1 MTARVFLDTNV
12 LLDHLLGREP
22 HAEDAGQVWAM
33 VERGEIVGCV
43 AAISFNFVYYVVRHE
58 AGERSARR
66 ALSGM
71 RDLFEIVA
79 VDAQSIHQAIDS
91 DFSDVEDA
99 IQHAAAVRAG
109 AAPIITRD
117 TTGFR
122 RSSLPVMS
130 PKAFLKSLPR
140 G

>member
-22 HAEDAGQVWAM
+22 HAEDAGEVWAM

-43 AAISFNFVYYVVRHE
+43 AAISFNFVVRHQ
-58 AGERSARR
+58 AGERAARR

-130 PKAFLKSLPR
+130 PKAFLKTLPR